1 MILIYLLG
9 SFVRQLNGKF
19 SQMLVIERKTSVF
32 TEIESYSL
40 PIQLKSFHWFII
52 NERALSQE
60 LCMLLISDRLRSP
73 ICRINL
79 LSHSLNS
86 PKQRMTDKFPSPPI
100 LIATPF
106 PASFTWIA
114 RLKQNVNKSITN
126 RFSLII
132 SVGCTLYDDFY
143 QLNFNLFRI
152 CAWLPFPFRPP
163 VLLFR
168 SQSPTNLW

>member
-1 MILIYLLG
+1 
-9 SFVRQLNGKF
+9 
-19 SQMLVIERKTSVF
+19 MLVIERKTSVF

-79 LSHSLNS
+79 LSHFLNP

-126 RFSLII
+126 RFSLIKYKRGLHSLWWLLSVKFQFVQNMRLASI
-132 SVGCTLYDDFY
+132 S
-143 QLNFNLFRI
+143 I
-152 CAWLPFPFRPP
+152 PSSCASVPIPIANQPLIDIP
-163 VLLFR
+163 
-168 SQSPTNLW
+168 SAII